1 MKKIL
6 LVTITLLTL
15 NVFSQELTER
25 QIENNINECMQFL
38 KDEGYAPS
46 ISESGELDFKYE
58 GSTYTIERQKY
69 SNDFAMYAGLNN
81 KDGCTSGILSVV
93 NAACGS
99 SKTSQI
105 WLSKSCKTV
114 FIQYTSFLESSTNF
128 KLLFKKAL
136 QSVKYGKELVKEKYT
151 EYNSK

>member
-1 MKKIL
+1 MKKILNHSANTKIMKKLL

-25 QIENNINECMQFL
+25 QIENNINEYMQFL
-38 KDEGYAPS
+38 KDEGYSPS

-69 SNDFAMYAGLNN
+69 SIDFAMYAGLNN

-93 NAACGS
+93 NLVI
-99 SKTSQI
+99 K
-105 WLSKSCKTV
+105 
-114 FIQYTSFLESSTNF
+114 
-128 KLLFKKAL
+128 KL
-136 QSVKYGKELVKEKYT
+136 
-151 EYNSK
+151 